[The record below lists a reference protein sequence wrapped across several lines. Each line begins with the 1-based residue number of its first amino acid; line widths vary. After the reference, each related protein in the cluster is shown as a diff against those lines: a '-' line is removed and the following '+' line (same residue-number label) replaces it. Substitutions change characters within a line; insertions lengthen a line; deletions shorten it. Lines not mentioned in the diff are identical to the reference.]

1 MPLTHLEHASA
12 ERVEVL
18 GLPAELKLVH
28 LPLAAIAED
37 DYIGELARV
46 EEAMAEVSVACANRH
61 WKSSCRLLGCAD
73 AAKGSAS
80 TSLIERLRFACG
92 SDIVSAYKDRK
103 SEAGGHEIDEGIQ
116 KFCLCG

>member
-1 MPLTHLEHASA
+1 MTYLEHASA

-18 GLPAELKLVH
+18 GLSAELKLVH
-28 LPLAAIAED
+28 FPFAAIAED

-80 TSLIERLRFACG
+80 TSLIERLRFVCG
-92 SDIVSAYKDRK
+92 SDIVSAYKDRN
-103 SEAGGHEIDEGIQ
+103 SEAGEHGIDGGMW
-116 KFCLCG
+116 KLGMCG